1 MSLWVKICGLRD
13 AADVACAVEAGAD
26 AVGFVFAR
34 SVREVTPAQALRACQ
49 DLPEGVLR
57 IAVMRHP
64 EPAAWQ
70 QVWRE
75 FRPDWL
81 QTDWRD
87 YAALVLAPELQRL
100 PVYRD
105 DSTTEESIGQLPA
118 QLLFEGSDSGTGR
131 TADWARAAQLA
142 RRCRLVLAG
151 GLDADNVAEAVRKVQ
166 PFGVDVSS
174 GVEASPGVK
183 DPARIRAFIAAA
195 RAAELNT

>member
-13 AADVACAVEAGAD
+13 ASDVACAAEAGAD

-34 SVREVTPAQALRACQ
+34 SVREVTPAQALRACKGLA
-49 DLPEGVLR
+49 DGVVR

-81 QTDWRD
+81 QTDWQD
-87 YAALVLAPELQRL
+87 YATLALAPELHRL

-105 DSTTEESIGQLPA
+105 DATIEESIGQLPA

-131 TADWARAAQLA
+131 TADWTRAAQLA

-151 GLDADNVAEAVRKVQ
+151 GLDADNVAEAVRNVR

-174 GVEASPGVK
+174 GVEVAPGLK
-183 DPARIRAFIAAA
+183 DPGRIRAFIAAA
-195 RAAELNT
+195 RAAE

>member
-34 SVREVTPAQALRACQ
+34 SVREASPAQALLACKG
-49 DLPEGVLR
+49 LPEGVLR

-81 QTDWRD
+81 QTDRQD
-87 YAALVLAPELQRL
+87 YATLALARELERL

-105 DSTTEESIGQLPA
+105 DSVNDESIGPLPA

-131 TADWARAAQLA
+131 TADWARAAVLA

-151 GLDADNVAEAVRKVQ
+151 GLDAENVAEAVRTVQ

-174 GVEASPGVK
+174 GVESAPGVK
-183 DPARIRAFIAAA
+183 DPSRIHAFIAAA
-195 RAAELNT
+195 RAAE

>member
-34 SVREVTPAQALRACQ
+34 SVREVTPAQALRACEA
-49 DLPEGVLR
+49 LPQGMLR
-57 IAVMRHP
+57 VAVMRHP

-81 QTDWRD
+81 QTDRQD
-87 YAALVLAPELQRL
+87 YAQLSLAPELGQL

-105 DSTTEESIGQLPA
+105 NAVHEASARQLPA
-118 QLLFEGSDSGTGR
+118 QLLFEGGDSGTGR
-131 TADWARAAQLA
+131 TADWTRAAVLA

-151 GLDADNVAEAVRKVQ
+151 GLNAENVAEAVRTVQ

-174 GVEASPGVK
+174 GVESAPGVK
-183 DPARIRAFIAAA
+183 DATRIHAFIAAA
-195 RAAELNT
+195 RAAE